1 MKNCLHI
8 YLFFSLLSS
17 ITFAQEELGYQL
29 PKKELLELVDVNLAP
44 QVLSN
49 SKNSVMVLISRSTYK
64 SIADLSKA
72 ELRIAGLRV
81 DPKRYIG
88 SRTTYYNKVQI
99 IDLSE
104 GKDPIAVKGL
114 PNEPQL
120 TNFKWSPDEKKIAMT
135 HTTDDR
141 VELWVLDID
150 NRK

>member
-1 MKNCLHI
+1 M
-8 YLFFSLLSS
+8 FFSLLSS

-88 SRTTYYNKVQI
+88 SRTT
-99 IDLSE
+99 
-104 GKDPIAVKGL
+104 
-114 PNEPQL
+114 
-120 TNFKWSPDEKKIAMT
+120 
-135 HTTDDR
+135 
-141 VELWVLDID
+141 
-150 NRK
+150 